1 MSKRILNE
9 LSKYKEINLFL
20 RGIIPLIGFKS
31 DIIYYERKKRYAG
44 KSKYSI
50 KKMFDFAWDGITSFS
65 IKPLRMICI
74 LGFIILFFSIG
85 IMTYSLIRKINGNTV
100 TGWTFLSISIW
111 FIGGLQML
119 SIGIVGEYIG
129 KIYKETKSRP
139 RYIIEKNLMNKGK

>member
-1 MSKRILNE
+1 MK
-9 LSKYKEINLFL
+9 K
-20 RGIIPLIGFKS
+20 
-31 DIIYYERKKRYAG
+31 KKRYAG